1 MVVHD
6 LTRVQAMTAARE
18 EQQRQKKER
27 APLRGW
33 SVLAIQ
39 SVACAVAVL
48 VALLLRMAGGD
59 AYHSLRQSFQQA
71 LTRNEWVTAWAVLWD
86 GDPLEGEGETAVKDT
101 VKEEDFTND
110 ESAQLAGSD
119 ASVPALA
126 PLEAGIITSVYG
138 NRVHPIEGQEEFHTG
153 VDIAAPVGTAL
164 AAVYDGTVIDVG
176 EDDRL
181 GKYIRLSHRD
191 GVEVLY
197 GHCEE
202 VLAEQGAVVR
212 AGERV
217 ALVGSTGV
225 STGSHVHIRVE
236 VDGVTCNPATLLPLE
251 KYA

>member
-6 LTRVQAMTAARE
+6 LSRVQAMTAARE
-18 EQQRQKKER
+18 EQKQKKER
-27 APLRGW
+27 TPPRQW

-39 SVACAVAVL
+39 SVACAVVLL

-59 AYHSLRQSFQQA
+59 AYHSLQQSFQQA
-71 LTRNEWVTAWAVLWD
+71 LARNEWVTAWATQWD
-86 GDPLEGEGETAVKDT
+86 GDPLEGEKPELDN
-101 VKEEDFTND
+101 VKENDFTNEEATLPED
-110 ESAQLAGSD
+110 LE

-126 PLEAGIITSVYG
+126 PMESGVITSVYG
-138 NRVHPIEGQEEFHTG
+138 NRLHPVDGSEEFHTG
-153 VDIAAPVGTAL
+153 VDIAAPIGTVL
-164 AAVYDGTVIDVG
+164 TAVYDGIVTEVG
-176 EDDRL
+176 EDARL
-181 GKYIRLSHRD
+181 GRYIRLSHRD

-225 STGSHVHIRVE
+225 STGSHVHIRVS
-236 VDGVTCNPATLLPLE
+236 VDGVTCDPATMLPLE
-251 KYA
+251 QYA